1 MGLGERKERSGIGGE
16 SESARQ
22 CQVLRRGQV
31 KSRVA
36 KGISEYRHYIV
47 IGDLIKGSFGGA
59 LRKMSD
65 CSAVNKAWKMV
76 RSKVGQFF
84 H

>member
-36 KGISEYRHYIV
+36 K
-47 IGDLIKGSFGGA
+47 
-59 LRKMSD
+59 
-65 CSAVNKAWKMV
+65 
-76 RSKVGQFF
+76 
-84 H
+84 